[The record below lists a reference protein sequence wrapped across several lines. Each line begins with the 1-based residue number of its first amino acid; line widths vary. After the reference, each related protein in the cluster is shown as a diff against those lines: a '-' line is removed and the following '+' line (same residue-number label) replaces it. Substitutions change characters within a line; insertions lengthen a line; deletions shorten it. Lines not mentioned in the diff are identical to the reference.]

1 MSWWKFYSPSFGILG
16 GFVMTTE
23 MLPTRARID
32 VIQSATLSSSIS
44 KSCWK
49 LGHRTGLATTKVG
62 HHLDSDAHLPPTQPD
77 GNDEWTTTEWMQSV
91 LLVQSG
97 GEIIVEGKVWMNLL
111 VGVRWWKSYRK
122 MKTGESGRREWS
134 CEASMYGWCQGYLG
148 FSIFNRIPPWQP
160 TILWKFHFLCILLAD
175 FPTEYRRLQGLLP
188 RRFTE
193 IRLGFDGGVEEAVPD
208 FISDEKTRV
217 ARLAAECSVT
227 LEKELK
233 NFIFRSKLDLSRRRQ
248 RREWNWRNVINDLY
262 LK

>member
-1 MSWWKFYSPSFGILG
+1 MTWWKFYSPSFGILG

-32 VIQSATLSSSIS
+32 VIQSATLSSLIS

-134 CEASMYGWCQGYLG
+134 CEASMCGWCQGYLG
-148 FSIFNRIPPWQP
+148 FSIFNRNPPWQNQQSYD
-160 TILWKFHFLCILLAD
+160 IFIFFVSFSQISRQSIDACKDYFRDDLLK
-175 FPTEYRRLQGLLP
+175 
-188 RRFTE
+188 
-193 IRLGFDGGVEEAVPD
+193 
-208 FISDEKTRV
+208 SDWALMV
-217 ARLAAECSVT
+217 
-227 LEKELK
+227 ELK
-233 NFIFRSKLDLSRRRQ
+233 KQFQIL
-248 RREWNWRNVINDLY
+248 
-262 LK
+262 